1 MKNFPIK
8 DESGKEYWI
17 SRAVTVVILVIAED
31 DDCYPVILAIQRS
44 ENTPDPE
51 YVGCWCLPCG
61 YVDYDETIAE
71 AAAREL
77 FEETGLEFNASD
89 FKLVNIM
96 DKPDRDKRQNITFR
110 YILDLRNYS
119 LEELCNRLEPV
130 DKSEVSNT
138 YFIPLWQ
145 IPAYKWAFNHEQLC
159 QEILNH
165 DCLQDFPN

>member
-17 SRAVTVVILVIAED
+17 SRAATVVVLVIAED
-31 DDCYPVILAIQRS
+31 GECDPVILAVQRS
-44 ENTPDPE
+44 KNTSDPE
-51 YVGCWCLPCG
+51 YVGCWCMPCG

-89 FKLVNIM
+89 FKLVSIM
-96 DKPDRDKRQNITFR
+96 DKPDSDKRQNIGFR
-110 YILDLRNYS
+110 YVLNLRNYS
-119 LEELCNRLEPV
+119 LKELCDRLNPV
-130 DKSEVSNT
+130 DKSEVSNI

-145 IPAYKWAFNHEQLC
+145 IDAYKWAFNHKDLIKELYAAQT
-159 QEILNH
+159 N
-165 DCLQDFPN
+165 

>member
-31 DDCYPVILAIQRS
+31 DDCDPVILAIQRS

-71 AAAREL
+71 AFHDVYLNKE
-77 FEETGLEFNASD
+77 NANIASIYIVN
-89 FKLVNIM
+89 KL
-96 DKPDRDKRQNITFR
+96 KEK
-110 YILDLRNYS
+110 L
-119 LEELCNRLEPV
+119 
-130 DKSEVSNT
+130 K
-138 YFIPLWQ
+138 
-145 IPAYKWAFNHEQLC
+145 
-159 QEILNH
+159 
-165 DCLQDFPN
+165 